1 MLLVLAQILLFQ
13 LTTIPTRSSVSVT
26 SLTWHQNMK
35 YSLLFILTLGLSF
48 CPFCPSIRHHYLFS
62 FYWPDII
69 LSLFFSVPFSH
80 LFSLIYSNAA
90 TTLFYFS
97 TLSSFLPPTISTV
110 SDNSTLTLDSCY
122 SPFPLFSLLPFLYG
136 FNFFCDHLTFYCI
149 ASTFYQSNQKALRAL
164 LEAAKVSE
172 ERVDQAII
180 ENKGTAQWLY
190 IYAYLS
196 I

>member
-1 MLLVLAQILLFQ
+1 MISTENIIIIFIILSTFCISNIMLLHVISVGSD
-13 LTTIPTRSSVSVT
+13 SSLSTYDHTYSIFRFSHVPDM
-26 SLTWHQNMK
+26 TWHQNMK

-48 CPFCPSIRHHYLFS
+48 CPFCPSILHHYLFS

-69 LSLFFSVPFSH
+69 ISLFFSVPFSY
-80 LFSLIYSNAA
+80 LFSSINSYSA

-136 FNFFCDHLTFYCI
+136 FNFFCICLTFP
-149 ASTFYQSNQKALRAL
+149 
-164 LEAAKVSE
+164 V
-172 ERVDQAII
+172 II
-180 ENKGTAQWLY
+180 
-190 IYAYLS
+190 
-196 I
+196 